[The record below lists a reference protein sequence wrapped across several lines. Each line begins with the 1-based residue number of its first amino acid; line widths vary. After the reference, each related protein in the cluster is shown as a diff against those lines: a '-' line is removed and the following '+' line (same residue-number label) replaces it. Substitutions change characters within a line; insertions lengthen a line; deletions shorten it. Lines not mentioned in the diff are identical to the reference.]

1 MGIQRQ
7 KRADDVHAQ
16 IAVFH
21 QQPSAPES
29 RFRRP
34 RHRVVAHM
42 IVADAIQSGQLVEL
56 LPEYAMTYDPLYL
69 YYPSLRGNSNI
80 FKLIMDTLK
89 VKAV

>member
-34 RHRVVAHM
+34 RHRVG
-42 IVADAIQSGQLVEL
+42 S
-56 LPEYAMTYDPLYL
+56 TYD
-69 YYPSLRGNSNI
+69 RGGCNP
-80 FKLIMDTLK
+80 FGETGR
-89 VKAV
+89 AVA

>member
-34 RHRVVAHM
+34 RHRVG
-42 IVADAIQSGQLVEL
+42 S
-56 LPEYAMTYDPLYL
+56 TYD
-69 YYPSLRGNSNI
+69 RGGCNSI
-80 FKLIMDTLK
+80 RSASRVTS
-89 VKAV
+89 